1 MFHCSEGRFDMNSS
15 LTFFTLLAVLT
26 LSASTSHSQDAR
38 RPGGANAS
46 FATREFRG
54 TNDQTVRFSL
64 FTPTPRGD
72 DKLPLVLCLHGSG
85 GNTAA
90 ANVLASAEQQKK
102 HPCVVM
108 APACDSR
115 TEHWVETRFRRGPE
129 KRSITQELLEALDS
143 VVKEANIDTTRIY
156 VTGQSLGGVGTW
168 GLISKY
174 PDRFASAVPVCGI
187 WSPEDAPKMNGVAIW
202 AFHGDQD
209 PTVPVTGSREMIAA
223 LKKAAASPE
232 PRYTEFAGVAHGS
245 WAPAY
250 ATPELWD
257 WLFSQQKKTS
267 PAAK

>member
-1 MFHCSEGRFDMNSS
+1 MKVS
-15 LTFFTLLAVLT
+15 LSISLFIVLWVLLA
-26 LSASTSHSQDAR
+26 SPSIAQDSR

-54 TNDQTVRFSL
+54 TNDQTIRFSL
-64 FTPTPRGD
+64 FTPPQRSAENTSRSNE
-72 DKLPLVLCLHGSG
+72 KLPLVLCLHGSG

-90 ANVLASAEQQKK
+90 ANVVASAEQQKK

-115 TEHWVETRFRRGPE
+115 TEHWVDTRFRRGPE
-129 KRSITQELLEALDS
+129 KRPITQELLEALDS
-143 VVKEANIDTTRIY
+143 VVKEANIDMTRIY

-174 PDRFASAVPVCGI
+174 PERFAAAVPVCGI
-187 WSPEDAPKMNGVAIW
+187 WSPEDAPKMNGVAVW

-209 PTVPVTGSREMIAA
+209 ATVPVTGSREMIAA
-223 LKKAAASPE
+223 LKKAAVTPE
-232 PRYTEFAGVAHGS
+232 PRYTEFPGVGHGS
-245 WAPAY
+245 WTPAY

-257 WLFSQQKKTS
+257 WMFSQQKTA
-267 PAAK
+267 PAAAK

>member
-1 MFHCSEGRFDMNSS
+1 MKSILLISS
-15 LTFFTLLAVLT
+15 LIVSCVLV
-26 LSASTSHSQDAR
+26 ASTTQAQESR
-38 RPGGANAS
+38 RPGGANSS

-54 TNDQTVRFSL
+54 TNNQTIRFSL
-64 FTPTPRGD
+64 FITSPRGD
-72 DKLPLVLCLHGSG
+72 EKLPLVLCLHGSG

-108 APACDSR
+108 APACDSK
-115 TEHWVETRFRRGPE
+115 TEHWVDTRFRRGPE

-156 VTGQSLGGVGTW
+156 ATGQSLGGVGTW
-168 GLISKY
+168 GLISQY
-174 PDRFASAVPVCGI
+174 PDRFAAAVPVCGI
-187 WSPEDAPKMNGVAIW
+187 WSPEDAPKMSGVAIW

-209 PTVPVTGSREMIAA
+209 ATVPVTGSREMIAA
-223 LKKAAASPE
+223 LKKSAASPE
-232 PRYTEFAGVAHGS
+232 PRYTEFAGVGHNS
-245 WAPAY
+245 WIPAY
-250 ATPELWD
+250 ATAELWD